1 MNILGSYL
9 VPSVIDAQMPTY
21 YSYNKSKSKEIGP
34 DIIGPSFQLTIPY
47 IFPFRKHFVMVAPE
61 EDREIAKKMHH
72 FYSRSDPS
80 NCTVSTNETD
90 NFLA

>member
-21 YSYNKSKSKEIGP
+21 YSYNKSKSKEI
-34 DIIGPSFQLTIPY
+34 
-47 IFPFRKHFVMVAPE
+47 PFRKHFVMVAPE